1 MTLKFTP
8 TPIDRIIKDSKDRA
22 TVIARLAPL
31 VDAIQGAVNEIIKDH
46 MPDEGSEEIT
56 SEKWQQQ
63 MREFIIYRLA
73 QSENRNIRILD
84 FGE

>member
-1 MTLKFTP
+1 MTLKFLP
-8 TPIDRIIKDSKDRA
+8 TPIDKITKDRKDRA

>member
-1 MTLKFTP
+1 MTLKFLP

-22 TVIARLAPL
+22 IVIARLAPL

-84 FGE
+84 FE

>member
-8 TPIDRIIKDSKDRA
+8 TPIDKITKDRKDRA